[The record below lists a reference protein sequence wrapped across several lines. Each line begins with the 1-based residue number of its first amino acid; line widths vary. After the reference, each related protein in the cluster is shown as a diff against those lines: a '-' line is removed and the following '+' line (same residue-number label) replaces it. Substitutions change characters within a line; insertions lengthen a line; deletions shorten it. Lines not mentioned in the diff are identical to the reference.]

1 MIKQVQALFHRYRE
15 RLVPLSEHAM
25 PVLPSIAAEYA
36 QRVGKTAQREESGR
50 EIINQLRIE
59 RTYADPTSRR
69 PILPGSSL
77 KGAIRTALLDGE
89 LGGEGLTADERAL
102 KPQQQNRTLQQ
113 RLFRYRQFDLDPKRL
128 VQVGD
133 AQDVSPPDQF
143 STEVRYAVNRKRHP
157 VLKDGREIAAQAE
170 NLRQVLEC
178 VPPLRPRAFEGR
190 LTLQVPGGLESR
202 KLPDPALRWTLEVIA
217 GACDAFYHP
226 IFEEEMRELRERGYV
241 DGDWADR
248 VERVLAACASARE
261 QGRVFLLRLGRQS
274 GAESVTLNGVR
285 SIKILM
291 GKDPE
296 TRRMRWDYLPAAK
309 TFWLAGRD
317 LQDRRDLLPF
327 GWALVESAP
336 VGQSLAGWPD
346 SLTRAFARD
355 DGGRWQ
361 RRVTA
366 RRAELRDRLEAEAAA
381 AAERQAAQEQ
391 AEREAAERAARLA
404 ALSPEARAL
413 EEIAAR
419 FADDQAA
426 GRKEPG
432 GELANRLADLMRM
445 AADWD
450 EEQREQLVD
459 LAERIYA
466 YIGWGNAKKCQQ
478 KRERIDALRK

>member
-143 STEVRYAVNRKRHP
+143 STEVRYAVNRKRYP
-157 VLKDGREIAAQAE
+157 VLKEGREIAAQAE

-226 IFEEEMRELRERGYV
+226 IFEEVMRELRERGYL

-327 GWALVESAP
+327 GWALVECAP

-432 GELANRLADLMRM
+432 GELANRLADLT
-445 AADWD
+445 
-450 EEQREQLVD
+450 QV
-459 LAERIYA
+459 
-466 YIGWGNAKKCQQ
+466 
-478 KRERIDALRK
+478 